1 MRLIISQEVLVARV
15 APLGHVAIYNT
26 SLGQGLSFAIGNR
39 NTHANIENAETTED
53 RSNSSTAAQRKTAPS
68 WHSGRPLQPETAE
81 DRSNPSVAAQRK
93 TAPSWH
99 SGRPPHSTINNVFQ
113 KKRTPELRPP
123 THIRHHRSI
132 YIYACALRR
141 QSLSKHMYKNT
152 RCSIGNGPGT
162 YGYLLWHLVT
172 RRGSA
177 PMSVSSISST
187 TLSPLST
194 ASTAIPVQRCL

>member
-53 RSNSSTAAQRKTAPS
+53 RSNSST
-68 WHSGRPLQPETAE
+68 
-81 DRSNPSVAAQRK
+81 AAQRK